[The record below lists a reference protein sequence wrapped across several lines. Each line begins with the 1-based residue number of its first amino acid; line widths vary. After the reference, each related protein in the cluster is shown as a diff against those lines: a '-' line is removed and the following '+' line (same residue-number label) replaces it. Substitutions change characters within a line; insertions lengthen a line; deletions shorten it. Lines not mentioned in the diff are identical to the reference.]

1 MRNNFFK
8 ALALGS
14 ALSVSVGYSSD
25 AMAGDKTAADIKE
38 IVMTD
43 TGIGSLDD
51 LFNQIKTV
59 NDNITGAAQ
68 DIADAKG
75 SITSALGAAG
85 DVTVEKAIADFKAS
99 AAGMVQVDMSSG
111 SPKLGFSPEA
121 PEDIQKI
128 IGSVNDAV
136 KSIKGATEKLKS
148 VPDDVK
154 ALGEKAKGLM
164 DPKALKADA
173 KEAGVKLGATLK
185 AAKGNLG
192 ALKDIPHNAECV
204 VGEAQATL
212 DLVKSLGS

>member
-14 ALSVSVGYSSD
+14 ALSVSAGYSSD

-43 TGIGSLDD
+43 TGISSLDD

-59 NDNITGAAQ
+59 NDTITGAAT
-68 DIADAKG
+68 DIADAKA
-75 SITSALGAAG
+75 SIQTALGAAG
-85 DVTVEKAIADFKAS
+85 DVTVEKAIADFKAN
-99 AAGMVQVDMSSG
+99 AKGMIKLDMSSG
-111 SPKLGFSPEA
+111 SPKLSLSPEA
-121 PEDIQKI
+121 PEDIKKT
-128 IGSVNDAV
+128 IGAVNDAV

-148 VPDDVK
+148 VPDEVK
-154 ALGEKAKGLM
+154 AIGEKAKGLM

-173 KEAGVKLGATLK
+173 KDAGVKLGATLK

-192 ALKDIPHNAECV
+192 ALKDVPHNLECV
-204 VGEAQATL
+204 AGEAKSTL
-212 DLVKSLGS
+212 DLVKELGG